1 LSHCLNKRI
10 VPWDPKVKF
19 YESFL
24 YSFGPSDVVYFVKT
38 GELGGGGIILDNVN
52 CVKTL
57 VLVKLY
63 DQKVR
68 NTFLIII

>member
-1 LSHCLNKRI
+1 
-10 VPWDPKVKF
+10 
-19 YESFL
+19 
-24 YSFGPSDVVYFVKT
+24 VKT
-38 GELGGGGIILDNVN
+38 GELGGGIILDNVN